1 MSSTRGPGRPPGVD
15 GADTRRRI
23 LHSARLVFSAHGFDR
38 ASLKEIAEAAGLTRN
53 AIANYF
59 PGKAELHSAAFA
71 SIQQDGVT
79 RILAE
84 AGQVTGPVDRRIFAV
99 FESAVAVHRVDP
111 TFVRF
116 LISSSVDATHH
127 PELLHHSLRQ
137 LSDVR
142 DYLRTTLA
150 DAVRDGELHPETDP
164 AATAQVFADLLW
176 GLAMDIGFLSDDRR
190 TPATLAALDRLIGA
204 ALRPAPG

>member
-1 MSSTRGPGRPPGVD
+1 VD
-15 GADTRRRI
+15 GAETRARI
-23 LHSARLVFSAHGFDR
+23 LQCARRVFSDHGFDR

-59 PGKAELHSAAFA
+59 PGKAELHAAAFA
-71 SIQQDGVT
+71 SIQQDAVT

-84 AGQVTGPVDRRIFAV
+84 AALVEGPVDRRIFAV
-99 FESAVAVHRVDP
+99 FDIAVELHRNDD

-127 PELLHHSLRQ
+127 PGLAAHSLRQ
-137 LSDVR
+137 LAEVR
-142 DYLRTTLA
+142 TFLRDCLDT
-150 DAVRDGELHPETDP
+150 AVRSGELPPATDP

-176 GLAMDIGFLSDDRR
+176 GLAMDIGFLSDPRR
-190 TPATLAALDRLIGA
+190 TPATLAALDRLIAA
-204 ALRPAPG
+204 ALRPGHV

>member
-1 MSSTRGPGRPPGVD
+1 MTRTRGPGRPPGVD
-15 GADTRRRI
+15 GAETRRRI
-23 LHSARLVFSAHGFDR
+23 LHSARLVFSSRGFDG

-59 PGKAELHSAAFA
+59 PGKAELHAAAFA
-71 SIQQDGVT
+71 SIQQDAVT

-84 AGQVTGPVDRRIFAV
+84 AALVDGPVDRRIFAV
-99 FESAVAVHRVDP
+99 FDAAIALHQVDA

-127 PELLHHSLRQ
+127 PELRDQSLRQ
-137 LSDVR
+137 LAEVR
-142 DYLRTTLA
+142 AFLRDSLVT
-150 DAVRDGELHPETDP
+150 AVRTDELPPETDP

-176 GLAMDIGFLSDDRR
+176 GLAMDIGFLSDPRR
-190 TPATLAALDRLIGA
+190 TPATLAALDRLIAA
-204 ALRPAPG
+204 ALRPTGY